1 MKVKK
6 KKKKKNWTM
15 PILLLSTVAS
25 MMLQW
30 GEIMKKRWRQKMI
43 GAMMLLV
50 MPSVMHKE
58 NVKVIKRK
66 PSSSAC

>member
-6 KKKKKNWTM
+6 KKKNWTT
-15 PILLLSTVAS
+15 PTLLLSTVAS

-30 GEIMKKRWRQKMI
+30 GGDNEEEVAVEHDWGDDALM
-43 GAMMLLV
+43 
-50 MPSVMHKE
+50 MPSMMHKE
-58 NVKVIKRK
+58 NVKVRKRR